1 MARRKT
7 PVKAK
12 EPVRL
17 RERPIANGNRS
28 LYLDIYSKGVRKI
41 EALGLYLIPELTPA
55 DKIQN
60 RTTLDIA
67 RKIKSERILAL
78 QSFGISQYEKIKK
91 IGISLVDW
99 LKYHEEQNFNLAKS
113 TVRGRRVCRQR
124 MEEYLA
130 SISLRSIRLVDT
142 DEDFIRGFLDYLRT
156 APNKSCTL
164 NPRPITNG
172 NALHIQSCL
181 TGALNR
187 AVKEGL
193 LARNPVLNIPTN
205 ERFKSME
212 SNREFLTIQELKK
225 AIATPAKHEDTKR
238 AFIFACL
245 TGLRFSDVKSLTW
258 AKVEDSPDG
267 SSKVVRTQMQKTK
280 KWISI
285 PLSAE
290 ALKWLNPKDGP
301 DEPIFHFYDPV
312 NVEKHIGLWLKAAG
326 INKHITFHCARHTF
340 ATMMITIGVDIYTVS
355 KLLGHSKVTTT
366 QIYSKIIDKHKSEA
380 VSKLDSLF
388 D

>member
-113 TVRGRRVCRQR
+113 TVRGRRECRQR

-181 TGALNR
+181 TGW
-187 AVKEGL
+187 G
-193 LARNPVLNIPTN
+193 
-205 ERFKSME
+205 
-212 SNREFLTIQELKK
+212 
-225 AIATPAKHEDTKR
+225 
-238 AFIFACL
+238 
-245 TGLRFSDVKSLTW
+245 
-258 AKVEDSPDG
+258 
-267 SSKVVRTQMQKTK
+267 
-280 KWISI
+280 
-285 PLSAE
+285 
-290 ALKWLNPKDGP
+290 
-301 DEPIFHFYDPV
+301 
-312 NVEKHIGLWLKAAG
+312 
-326 INKHITFHCARHTF
+326 
-340 ATMMITIGVDIYTVS
+340 
-355 KLLGHSKVTTT
+355 
-366 QIYSKIIDKHKSEA
+366 
-380 VSKLDSLF
+380 
-388 D
+388 